1 MKTTVASLLAGLL
14 AAGLAHAQQPAPP
27 APSFAAP
34 NLTPKGVQSMAGA
47 CAMCH
52 GTNGKP
58 AANSTVA
65 ALAGRPRDE
74 IVQSMAQFKAGSKP
88 ATIMHQ
94 VARGYS
100 DAEVAALADYF
111 SKLPR

>member
-1 MKTTVASLLAGLL
+1 MRSVLAGLAL
-14 AAGLAHAQQPAPP
+14 ALAGAGVSAQQPAPP
-27 APSFAAP
+27 PPAFAPS
-34 NLTPKGVQSMAGA
+34 NLTPAGVRSMAAA

-58 AANSTVA
+58 VAGSTVG

-94 VARGYS
+94 IARGYS
-100 DAEVAALADYF
+100 EAEVAALADYF
-111 SKLPR
+111 STQPR